1 MTSPARTERS
11 ELCDVLTEVGPD
23 APTLCEGW
31 RAADLTA
38 HLVVRERRPDAAA
51 GAVIKPLAPRLDRIQ
66 RGYADLPWARLV
78 DLVRTGPPRWSP
90 FAIPAVDGAANTV
103 EYFVHHEDVRRAQPG
118 WEPRELSTD
127 QQETLWRRL
136 RSTARL
142 LLRRAP
148 VGVALRRPDGAIW
161 RAHAG
166 SSYVTIAGQ
175 PAELVLYAYGRGD
188 HARVE
193 LLGEER
199 DVARLAATR
208 FGF

>member
-1 MTSPARTERS
+1 MTSLARTERS
-11 ELCDVLTEVGPD
+11 ALCDLFTDVGPD

-31 RAADLTA
+31 RAADLAA
-38 HLVVRERRPDAAA
+38 HLAVRERRPDAAA
-51 GAVIKPLAPRLDRIQ
+51 GALIRPLAPRLERIQ

-78 DLVRTGPPRWSP
+78 ELVRTGPPPWSA
-90 FAIPAVDGAANTV
+90 FAIPAVDAAANTV
-103 EYFVHHEDVRRAQPG
+103 EYFVHHEDVRRARPG
-118 WEPRELSTD
+118 WEPRELTD
-127 QQETLWRRL
+127 EQQETLWRRL
-136 RSTARL
+136 RSMSRL
-142 LLRRAP
+142 LLHRAP
-148 VGVALRRPDGAIW
+148 VGVALRRPDGVIW

-166 SSYVTIAGQ
+166 TSYVTLAGP